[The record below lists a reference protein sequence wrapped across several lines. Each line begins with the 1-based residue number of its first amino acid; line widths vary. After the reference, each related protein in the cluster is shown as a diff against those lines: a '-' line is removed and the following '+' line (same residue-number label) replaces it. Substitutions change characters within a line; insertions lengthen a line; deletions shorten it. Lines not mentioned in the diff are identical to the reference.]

1 MIAHDAEL
9 RSSLFRFLFLFLGHR
24 TMHLATPLRPRAAL
38 SALVVLSFACTS
50 AIARGPSATDAPA
63 SSATPVVGPQNGT
76 VIVVGGGGQ
85 GPEITKKFIELAG
98 GPNALIILVPAAGG
112 DTAYA
117 QDYPGTRS
125 WKAAGAKNLYVLH
138 TNSRTVANSDA
149 FVEPITR
156 AGGVWFDGGRQF
168 HLVDLYATTKTEK
181 AFHDLLARGGVAAG
195 SSAGASILGDFLVR
209 GAPSSDNSIMDHPG
223 YQKGFAFL
231 KGVGID
237 QHVVARERLPD
248 LADSIIP
255 KHKVQLAISED
266 EGTAWMVRGDNAE
279 IIGRNKAFAYGG
291 NDANDPGVPFVTL
304 HPGDRYNLAAK
315 RVTHRAVDETTLTA
329 SFFDGLFA
337 DFKRPNGGQAT
348 ALVAQDGKVFVNTS
362 FGVPAQARYMPTTT
376 VPNFPLLGLSDGFNA
391 SAALAVLKDGKLK
404 LDEPLVEPGAGRAG
418 GGGGAPTTVRQ
429 YLMHAAGGANGGRQL
444 ADLLAK
450 RSGGSYSALIARR
463 IMTPIGMHKTVALD
477 DGQFQSNV
485 DELYRWELGLTQN
498 PALSADSASGVNVFT
513 PTGTT
518 PGYAL
523 GWWIDTYRGL
533 ARQSEFGTSD
543 GKRNAFV
550 RYPGKKAVIIILTD
564 RFDVDARGIAQ
575 RIADRLLF

>member
-1 MIAHDAEL
+1 MHLA
-9 RSSLFRFLFLFLGHR
+9 SLFRPR
-24 TMHLATPLRPRAAL
+24 TAL
-38 SALVVLSFACTS
+38 TALVLTAACTS
-50 AIARGPSATDAPA
+50 AVARGPATGAPA
-63 SSATPVVGPQNGT
+63 ANGTPVVGPPNGT

-112 DTAYA
+112 DTAYG
-117 QDYPGTRS
+117 QDYNGTRS
-125 WKAAGAKNLYVLH
+125 WKAAGAKNLWVLH
-138 TNSRTVANSDA
+138 TNSRDVANSDA

-168 HLVDLYATTKTEK
+168 HLVDLYANNKTEK

-209 GAPSSDNSIMDHPG
+209 GAPSSDNTIMDHPS

-255 KHKVQLAISED
+255 RGKVQLAISED
-266 EGTAWMVRGDNAE
+266 EGTAWMVRGANAE

-291 NDANDPGVPFVTL
+291 NDPNDPGVPFVTL

-315 RVTHRAVDETTLTA
+315 RVSHRAIDETKLTA
-329 SFFDGLFA
+329 SFIDDLFA

-348 ALVAQDGKVFVNTS
+348 VLVAQNGKVFVNTS
-362 FGVPAQARYMPTTT
+362 YGVPAQARYMPTTT

-391 SAALAVLKDGKLK
+391 SAALAVMKDGKLK
-404 LDEPLVEPGAGRAG
+404 LDDPLVEPGAGRG
-418 GGGGAPTTVRQ
+418 GAGGGAPMTVRQ
-429 YLMHAAGGANGGRQL
+429 YLAHAASGPAAGANGSRQL

-450 RSGGSYSALIARR
+450 RSGGSYSALITRR
-463 IMTPIGMHKTVALD
+463 IMTPIGMHKTVALE

-498 PALSADSASGVNVFT
+498 SAFTADSASGVTVFT
-513 PTGTT
+513 PSRGT

-523 GWWIDTYRGL
+523 GWWIDTDRGL
-533 ARQSEFGTSD
+533 TRQSEFGTAD

-550 RYPGKKAVIIILTD
+550 RYPDKKAVIIILTD
-564 RFDVDARGIAQ
+564 RFDIDARGIAQ
-575 RIADRLLF
+575 KIADRLLF

>member
-1 MIAHDAEL
+1 MTPSIS
-9 RSSLFRFLFLFLGHR
+9 RR
-24 TMHLATPLRPRAAL
+24 LAAAL
-38 SALVVLSFACTS
+38 FTTAIATS
-50 AIARGPSATDAPA
+50 ACMSGGTPAIGHAAAPGTSA
-63 SSATPVVGPQNGT
+63 PVVGPPNGT

-117 QDYPGTRS
+117 QDYSGTRM
-125 WKAAGAKNLYVLH
+125 WKAAGAKNLWVLH
-138 TNSRTVANSDA
+138 TNSRDIANSDK

-168 HLVDLYATTKTEK
+168 HLVDLYAGTRTEQ

-209 GAPSSDNSIMDHPG
+209 GAPSSDNTIMDHPA

-231 KGVGID
+231 TNVGID

-255 KHKVQLAISED
+255 RHKGLLAISED

-279 IIGRNKAFAYGG
+279 ILGRNKAFVYGG
-291 NDANDPGVPFVTL
+291 NDANDPGAPFVTL
-304 HPGDRYNLAAK
+304 RPGDRYNLAAR
-315 RVTHRAVDETTLTA
+315 RVSHRAVDDTKLTA
-329 SFFDGLFA
+329 GFIDGLFA
-337 DFKRPNGGQAT
+337 DFRKPNGGQAT
-348 ALVAQDGKVFVNTS
+348 VLVAQDGKVFVNAS
-362 FGVPAQARYMPTTT
+362 YGVPAQARYMPTTT

-391 SAALAVLKDGKLK
+391 SAAFAVLHDGKLK
-404 LDEPLVEPGAGRAG
+404 LDDPLVEPGAGR
-418 GGGGAPTTVRQ
+418 GGGAGTAATTP
-429 YLMHAAGGANGGRQL
+429 AAGGRGAPMTVQQYLAHAGTNANGGRQL

-450 RSGGSYSALIARR
+450 RSGGTYSALITRR
-463 IMTPIGMHKTVALD
+463 IMTPIGMHKTIALE

-498 PALSADSASGVNVFT
+498 PAFSTDSA
-513 PTGTT
+513 TGANLFKPLGAN

-523 GWWIDTYRGL
+523 GWWIDSYRGL
-533 ARQSEFGTSD
+533 ARQSEFGTPD
-543 GKRNAFV
+543 GRRNAFV
-550 RYPGKKAVIIILTD
+550 RYPDKKAVIIILTD
-564 RFDVDARGIAQ
+564 RFDIDARGIAEK
-575 RIADRLLF
+575 IADRLLF

>member
-1 MIAHDAEL
+1 M
-9 RSSLFRFLFLFLGHR
+9 R
-24 TMHLATPLRPRAAL
+24 TRPLHAQLVLAAFVA
-38 SALVVLSFACTS
+38 SACTS
-50 AIARGPSATDAPA
+50 AATRGPVRAPTPDIR
-63 SSATPVVGPQNGT
+63 ATPVVGPPNGT
-76 VIVVGGGGQ
+76 VMVVGGGGQ

-117 QDYPGTRS
+117 QDYSGTRM

-138 TNSRTVANSDA
+138 TNSRTVANTDA
-149 FVEPITR
+149 FVEPINR

-168 HLVDLYATTKTEK
+168 HLVDLYANTKTEK

-279 IIGRNKAFAYGG
+279 IIGRNKAFVYGG
-291 NDANDPGVPFVTL
+291 NDANDPGVPFLTL
-304 HPGDRYNLAAK
+304 RPGDRYDLATK
-315 RVTHRAVDETTLTA
+315 HVTLRAADETKLTA
-329 SFFDGLFA
+329 SFVDGLFA
-337 DFKRPNGGQAT
+337 EFKRPNSGQAT
-348 ALVAQDGKVFVNTS
+348 VLVAQDGKVFVNTS
-362 FGVPAQARYMPTTT
+362 YGVPAQARYMPTTT

-391 SAALAVLKDGKLK
+391 SAALAVMKDGKLK
-404 LDEPLVEPGAGRAG
+404 LDDPLVEPGTGRGG
-418 GGGGAPTTVRQ
+418 GGGGAPMTVRQ
-429 YLMHAAGGANGGRQL
+429 YLSHAAAGAAGGTNGGRQL

-450 RSGGSYSALIARR
+450 RSGGTYSALITRR
-463 IMTPIGMHKTVALD
+463 IMTPIGMHKTVALE
-477 DGQFQSNV
+477 DGQWQSNV

-498 PALSADSASGVNVFT
+498 PAFFADSASGVNLFAHASA
-513 PTGTT
+513 T

-523 GWWIDTYRGL
+523 GWWIDSDRGL

-564 RFDVDARGIAQ
+564 RFDIDARGIAQ
-575 RIADRLLF
+575 KIADRLLF